1 MQPVVRLEDFR
12 IQNVL
17 QAIKSD
23 PAVRIADLAR
33 RVNLS
38 TSRLAHLFKAQIG
51 LSLNAFLTNQR
62 LERAAHLLRD
72 TEMRIKE
79 ITYCVGYGHEP
90 SFNRA
95 FKKRFEHSPLS
106 YRKRYRTTGSIDR
119 LDSLQELNLNTD
131 SAKVVSSML
140 SLKSN
145 VLLNED
151 E

>member
-1 MQPVVRLEDFR
+1 MHPVVPLEDFR

-17 QAIKSD
+17 LAIKSD
-23 PAVRIADLAR
+23 PSVRIADLAR

-79 ITYCVGYGHEP
+79 ITYCIGYGHEP

-95 FKKRFEHSPLS
+95 FKKRFEHSPQS
-106 YRKRYRTTGSIDR
+106 YRKRYRATGSIER
-119 LDSLQELNLNTD
+119 LAGVEELSLDTD
-131 SAKVVSSML
+131 SAGVISSMF